1 VNIPQGTV
9 NTLQNL
15 SGRFT
20 LFFVHAKMSP
30 FDILDYQMTE
40 PFWHLQLSKISA
52 EQIQIG
58 LAFVASFFFSMMML
72 VFVGFLSRIPVNKKV
87 VDAETLVLEYR
98 TLYEG
103 VLERIATL
111 ETELKAK
118 DTQLGCELIE
128 VQRNEHDHYLETT
141 RLEAAVDAEFDMN
154 RKDMVEMVDDK
165 IHELRE
171 GVSMILSEKL
181 DDLPIPDMTGELAFL
196 RQASINQKEQLD
208 EQTKR
213 LNGFSAALP
222 TLLGLDPQIKT
233 LEAQVK
239 ALPIESLEH
248 RLASV
253 SKLQGLGDV
262 YLKALETQVKSLP
275 IEEHATRLVSLANVQ
290 AISEQNMKALIKA
303 VETRQTLDTETIKDD
318 LKTLLQFLTAGPYPK
333 ATALLQI
340 LEKNGWPVLQIG
352 TLPPPPPPA
361 APPVNT

>member
-1 VNIPQGTV
+1 
-9 NTLQNL
+9 
-15 SGRFT
+15 
-20 LFFVHAKMSP
+20 MSP
-30 FDILDYQMTE
+30 FDILNYQMPE
-40 PFWHLQLSKISA
+40 PFWHMSLFHNSLQPAGMFIITFFCSILSMTV
-52 EQIQIG
+52 
-58 LAFVASFFFSMMML
+58 LAVL
-72 VFVGFLSRIPVNKKV
+72 VRIP
-87 VDAETLVLEYR
+87 AIILATTSETQDLVG
-98 TLYEG
+98 TTQYEEL
-103 VLERIATL
+103 LERLATL
-111 ETELKAK
+111 EEELKAK

-128 VQRNEHDHYLETT
+128 VQLNEHDNYKETE
-141 RLEAAVDAEFDMN
+141 RLEAAVDAEFDSH

-181 DDLPIPDMTGELAFL
+181 DDLSIPDMTGELAFL
-196 RQASINQKEQLD
+196 RESVISQKTVLD

-233 LEAQVK
+233 LEAQIK
-239 ALPIESLEH
+239 ALPMESLEW

-253 SKLQGLGDV
+253 SKLQGLGDA

-275 IEEHATRLVSLANVQ
+275 IEAHATRLASLANVQ
-290 AISEQNMKALIKA
+290 AMSDQNMKALIKA
-303 VETRQTLDTETIKDD
+303 VETRQTLDHEMLQTTASQIKDD
-318 LKTLLQFLTAGPYPK
+318 LKALVQFLTAGPYPK

-361 APPVNT
+361 VVPVNT